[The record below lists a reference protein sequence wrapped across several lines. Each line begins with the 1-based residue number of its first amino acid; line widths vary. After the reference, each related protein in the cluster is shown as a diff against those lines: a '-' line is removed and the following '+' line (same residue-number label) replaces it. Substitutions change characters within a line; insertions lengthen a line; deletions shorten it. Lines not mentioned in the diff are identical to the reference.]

1 MGKVIIQKETTQ
13 NPLQVM
19 GKMAGI
25 CWNASTDDEDKNIK
39 RALDCIE
46 SGHGR
51 VSEFPQIYI
60 VLDGYSARVIREFYT
75 HIGGGPTR
83 LQASTRYIQYGYFD
97 YITPPSIAKDP
108 EAMHTYQQ
116 CMNDISYAY
125 TVLEELGLPKEDIAN
140 LLPLGMETKVVVRT
154 NLRNYLDMVKVRKC
168 NRAYWEIRNMFKDID
183 EALKNYSPEWKTII
197 ENYSKAKC
205 EICGYCT
212 ETNSCGRYPKKKI
225 D

>member
-25 CWNASTDDEDKNIK
+25 CWNAPTDDKDKNIK

-60 VLDGYSARVIREFYT
+60 ILDGYSARAIREFYT

-83 LQASTRYIQYGYFD
+83 LQASTRYSQ
-97 YITPPSIAKDP
+97 
-108 EAMHTYQQ
+108 
-116 CMNDISYAY
+116 
-125 TVLEELGLPKEDIAN
+125 
-140 LLPLGMETKVVVRT
+140 
-154 NLRNYLDMVKVRKC
+154 
-168 NRAYWEIRNMFKDID
+168 
-183 EALKNYSPEWKTII
+183 
-197 ENYSKAKC
+197 
-205 EICGYCT
+205 
-212 ETNSCGRYPKKKI
+212 
-225 D
+225 